1 MGDYGLYSDQQ
12 LTALL
17 QTGDEKAFTEIYN
30 RYWQRMFVLASRKL
44 YDLDEAGE
52 IVQNIFISLW
62 ERRARLEIDGPLSAY
77 LSVCVKYRI
86 INALDKHYV
95 RKRHAAHFMAP
106 VTSNS
111 TEEWL
116 DFEET
121 RVRLAKLVADMPEK
135 CRMVFT
141 MSRDK
146 GMTQKQIAEALNIS
160 EKTVEAH
167 LGKALKTLRAGL
179 RTYLLI

>member
-1 MGDYGLYSDQQ
+1 MGAYGLYSDQQ
-12 LTALL
+12 LITFL
-17 QTGDEKAFTEIYN
+17 QQGDEQAFTEIYN

-44 YDLDEAGE
+44 FDLEEARE
-52 IVQNIFISLW
+52 VVQNIFINLW
-62 ERRARLEIDGPLSAY
+62 ERRARLEIDSTLSAY

-86 INALDKHYV
+86 INTLDKHYV
-95 RKRHAAHFMAP
+95 RKKHAAEFTAAVAHN
-106 VTSNS
+106 T

-116 DFEET
+116 EFEET
-121 RVRLAKLVADMPEK
+121 RERLARLVADLPEK

-146 GMTQKQIAEALNIS
+146 GMSQKQIAEALHIS

-167 LGKALKTLRAGL
+167 LGKALKTLKAGL
-179 RTYLLI
+179 RSYLLL